1 MKVECFTS
9 PSDPNKK
16 RYALIMND
24 QKINLHETGM
34 KVNPMAKNPQVGGT
48 DLCFWTDQPVSSI
61 LEHWQ
66 QIQQQ
71 QQKNEKES
79 NSDELLGS
87 ISGPLLL
94 ENNQYIVKRTGAH
107 GPLTSIYIYDPD
119 GNLIEISNRSS
130 SK

>member
-1 MKVECFTS
+1 MKIECFTS

-34 KVNPMAKNPQVGGT
+34 KVNPMAKNPQAGGT

-66 QIQQQ
+66 QIQQ
-71 QQKNEKES
+71 NM
-79 NSDELLGS
+79 NINDELLGN

-119 GNLIEISNRSS
+119 GNLIEVSNRLSS
-130 SK
+130 M